1 MMRTGEVVCQPDGL
15 PRGSVSYLWGSPINW
30 CLRRQATTASSS
42 MEAEYIDAAEA
53 TWDVIC
59 LRSLIG
65 ELGLKVGRPKYSPRR
80 QPVRLS
86 LPIPL
91 PIRAPNTSISSIT
104 SSASASRWVQLS
116 WSTLRRRCSE
126 RTSLPSLSPVRIMQ
140 STSIPPSRNPRD
152 FKDEQ
157 KGRKGDGDGDG
168 DGDGVGV
175 GCAQTRR
182 CRGEGLA
189 RRRAA

>member
-1 MMRTGEVVCQPDGL
+1 MFATPSYNGVLEHGGGIYRCRRSYMGCYL
-15 PRGSVSYLWGSPINW
+15 PPKPH
-30 CLRRQATTASSS
+30 RRARI
-42 MEAEYIDAAEA
+42 E
-53 TWDVIC
+53 
-59 LRSLIG
+59 
-65 ELGLKVGRPKYSPRR
+65 VGRPKYSPRR